1 MSMLPQKI
9 ALIGNPNTGKTSIF
23 NLLTGLNQHVG
34 NFPGVTVDKKSGYL
48 NLTDSH
54 KVEVIDLPGTYSV
67 FPRSGDEKVV
77 FKTLT
82 QKDNPDFPEIL
93 LVVADA
99 SNLERN
105 LLLFSQLYDLKIP
118 LILILSMTDIAE
130 KRDITIDQKLLSS
143 HFNNTPVIEMN
154 GRTGEGLEE
163 LKLAIRNYSVAHDHP
178 VFVNDNLEALIQD
191 NNGQAE
197 DAENRYIKIKEI
209 LKKVEVKG
217 VKASEDTFTSK
228 LDRVLV
234 HPVFG
239 YMIFVGILLLIF
251 QVIFNLASIPM
262 DLIDTAFGEL
272 SSYVKGSL
280 SPGVFTNLL
289 AEGIIPGIGGVVVFV
304 PQIALLFLFVSLL
317 EETGYMAR
325 VVFIMDKLVRPFG
338 LNGKSVVPLMSS
350 VACAI
355 PGVMAARNINSWK
368 DRIITIMV
376 APLMSCS
383 ARIPVFMLLI
393 ALVIPDGEVL
403 GFFNL
408 KGLVL
413 FALYALGVV
422 SALAVAMVMNWMI
435 KSKERSFLLL
445 ELPSYK
451 LPRMKYV
458 FISVWEKVRIFV
470 FDAGKVILAISIV
483 LWALASYGPSERLL
497 KAQQE
502 VQMPLESDTLAMA
515 DYEQQMSAIKLEN
528 SYIGILGKS
537 IEPLI
542 KPLGYDWKI
551 GISLITSFAAREVF
565 VGSMAT
571 IYSVGGAEDQDHR
584 LIEKMRTERD
594 RTTGQLTYTLASG
607 ASLMVFYVFA
617 MQCMATL
624 AIVKRET
631 RSWKWPLI
639 QLVYMGILAYLGA
652 WLTFIILS

>member
-1 MSMLPQKI
+1 MLPKKI

-34 NFPGVTVDKKSGYL
+34 NFPGVTVDKKSGSL
-48 NLTDSH
+48 HLTSNH
-54 KVEVIDLPGTYSV
+54 QVEVIDLPGTYSV

-82 QKDNPDFPEIL
+82 QKDNPDFPDIL

-105 LLLFSQLYDLKIP
+105 LLLFSQLYDLGIP
-118 LILILSMTDIAE
+118 LILILSMTDLAE
-130 KRDITIDQKLLSS
+130 KRDIKIDRKELSS
-143 HFNNTPVIEMN
+143 HFGNTPVIAMN

-163 LKLAIRNYSVAHDHP
+163 LKNTIVEFNVSNHKH
-178 VFVNDNLEALIQD
+178 VFVNADLEALIQD
-191 NNGQAE
+191 NDGQAQ
-197 DAENRYIKIKEI
+197 DAERRYVKIKEV
-209 LKKVEVKG
+209 LKKAAIKG
-217 VKASEDTFTSK
+217 QKSNDDTFTSR

-239 YMIFVGILLLIF
+239 YLIFVSVLLLIF

-262 DLIDTAFGEL
+262 DMIDEAFGQL
-272 SSYVKGSL
+272 SGLASDAM

-289 AEGIIPGIGGVVVFV
+289 TQGIIPGIGGVVVFV
-304 PQIALLFLFVSLL
+304 PQIALLFLFVTLL

-383 ARIPVFMLLI
+383 ARIPVYMLLI

-413 FALYALGVV
+413 FGLYALGVV
-422 SALAVAMVMNWMI
+422 SALLVAVLMNWLI
-435 KSKERSFLLL
+435 KSKDKSFLLM

-483 LWALASYGPSERLL
+483 LWALASYGPSERLEKA
-497 KAQQE
+497 KAQIPMP
-502 VQMPLESDTLAMA
+502 VQSDSLAMA
-515 DYEQQMSAIKLEN
+515 DYDQQISAVKLEN
-528 SYIGILGKS
+528 SYIGILGKG

-542 KPLGYDWKI
+542 QPLGYDWKI

-571 IYSVGGAEDQDHR
+571 IYSVGDREDQDTR
-584 LIEKMRTERD
+584 LIEKMRSEKD
-594 RTTGQLTYTLASG
+594 RMTGKPTYTLASG
-607 ASLMVFYVFA
+607 ASLMVFYVYA

-639 QLVYMGILAYLGA
+639 QLAYMGVLAYLGA
-652 WLTFIILS
+652 WLTFILLS